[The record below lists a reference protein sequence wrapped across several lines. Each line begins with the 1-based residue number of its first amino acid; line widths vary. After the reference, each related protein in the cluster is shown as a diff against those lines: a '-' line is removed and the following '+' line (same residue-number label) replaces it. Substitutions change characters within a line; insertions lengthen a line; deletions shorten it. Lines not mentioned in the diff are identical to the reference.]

1 MSFYNSGKARRSLI
15 DTVSYRALSQLA
27 TVLGLVVMVRAMP
40 KEDFGVFNLL
50 YAFIP
55 VISTVA
61 SLGLEQVLRR
71 YQPEYLRAGNVAGAA
86 WLVRFVVSTRFATN
100 ILVMAAVLLAWNLIA
115 PIFKL
120 GEYRTAFASFT
131 LLALLF
137 FQSRILQL
145 SLSSHMLHRFAV
157 GSVAILSVAKLIAYV
172 VMAWFGTL
180 TLEKAI
186 LADTI
191 GYVLS
196 YAFLSIAHRKY
207 AKPDVPVSN
216 YRPPPQ
222 ERRRL
227 IRYGVYNN
235 FNDAGVLLL
244 YSTADNF
251 FIAAFIDPISV
262 GVYAFYTRLNLMTLN
277 LLPLKLFDNI
287 VQPMLFSLSR
297 EDASRRMPQ
306 IFSFLLNMNF
316 MIQWPVFAFALA
328 YHAEIVQVVF
338 GGKFIEHSW
347 LLPLIVGFATLNVIA
362 DPVTLVAQ
370 YEEKAGIILL
380 SKLTALYNLLALFLL
395 VPALGIY
402 GAALASGS
410 SQALKNFFIWWHVRD
425 RARWINVGAALLSSV
440 AVWGAA
446 VAVCYALKYV
456 LPVHALVQL
465 ILGGVIFAVAGL
477 IYIRTPA
484 LSASDRTI
492 LGSVLKGREGAILQR
507 LGLLMPAK

>member
-1 MSFYNSGKARRSLI
+1 
-15 DTVSYRALSQLA
+15 
-27 TVLGLVVMVRAMP
+27 
-40 KEDFGVFNLL
+40 
-50 YAFIP
+50 
-55 VISTVA
+55 
-61 SLGLEQVLRR
+61 
-71 YQPEYLRAGNVAGAA
+71 
-86 WLVRFVVSTRFATN
+86 
-100 ILVMAAVLLAWNLIA
+100 
-115 PIFKL
+115 
-120 GEYRTAFASFT
+120 
-131 LLALLF
+131 
-137 FQSRILQL
+137 
-145 SLSSHMLHRFAV
+145 
-157 GSVAILSVAKLIAYV
+157 
-172 VMAWFGTL
+172 
-180 TLEKAI
+180 
-186 LADTI
+186 
-191 GYVLS
+191 VLS
-196 YAFLSIAHRKY
+196 YGFLSIAHRKL
-207 AKPDVPVSN
+207 AKPDAPIGS

-262 GVYAFYTRLNLMTLN
+262 GVYAFYTRLNLMTNN

-297 EDASRRMPQ
+297 ADASRRMPQ

-316 MIQWPVFAFALA
+316 LMQWPVLAFSLA

-347 LLPLIVGFATLNVIA
+347 LLPLIVGFATVNVIS
-362 DPVTLVAQ
+362 DPVTLIAQ

-380 SKLTALYNLLALFLL
+380 SKLTALYNLAALFML

-425 RARWINVGAALLSSV
+425 GARWLNARDALVS
-440 AVWGAA
+440 AIGVWGGA
-446 VAVCYALKYV
+446 VLACYALKY
-456 LPVHALVQL
+456 LIHVHALVQL
-465 ILGGVIFAVAGL
+465 LFGVVIFAAAAL

-484 LSASDRTI
+484 LSASDRSI
-492 LGSVLKGREGAILQR
+492 LGSVLKGREGVILQR
-507 LGLLMPAK
+507 LGLLLPAGKAGPA